1 MAEACDLLG
10 EVARYD
16 EVVTQIQK
24 VRGEKGDSIE
34 MLLRTAHR
42 QLARQDDRGMEQTLV
57 RAAEACANPETAK
70 DVIAG
75 FWNDVCNGWIER
87 DKFDDVVSHLDKL
100 DGNARER
107 MLAKLVRGFSRN
119 SDVERA
125 ESELNRIGARDA
137 RATAMIFLA
146 RADAAAGKKNAAVK
160 RRNDAVALVRDET
173 NPFFKGDYA
182 AAEREADEIIATV
195 RADTYFYSL
204 FGGPR
209 SDYYEMPYQVVV
221 GPATSWLLI
230 ARAQLSAGKI
240 DESLATIERLNG
252 TEGLHALWVEKYR
265 VYFYGN
271 VARELLRRGQSDRVR
286 ELLLK
291 ESNTAVRE
299 ALQAELTPADAG

>member
-1 MAEACDLLG
+1 
-10 EVARYD
+10 
-16 EVVTQIQK
+16 
-24 VRGEKGDSIE
+24 VRGEKGDAIE
-34 MLLRTAHR
+34 VLLRIAHR
-42 QLARQDDRGMEQTLV
+42 QLERQDDRGMEQTLV
-57 RAAEACANPETAK
+57 RAAEACAKAETAK

-87 DKFDDVVSHLDKL
+87 DKFDEVVSHLDKL

-146 RADAAAGKKNAAVK
+146 RAEAADGKKNAAVK

-173 NPFFKGDYA
+173 NPFFKVGPLLLAVETLALWGDYA
-182 AAEREADEIIATV
+182 AAEREAEEIIATV

-230 ARAQLSAGKI
+230 ARAQVGAGKI
-240 DESLATIERLNG
+240 DESLATIERLKG